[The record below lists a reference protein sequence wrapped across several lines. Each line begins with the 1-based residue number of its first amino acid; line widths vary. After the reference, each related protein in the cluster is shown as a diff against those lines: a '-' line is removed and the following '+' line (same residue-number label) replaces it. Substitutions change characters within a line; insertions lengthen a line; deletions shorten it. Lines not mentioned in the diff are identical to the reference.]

1 MPTARE
7 QLGAVTKIVADT
19 GELAGAGVAAR
30 NLGAVC
36 TAAVLVPGGMLEVQR
51 RCRSLLTVGPGG

>member
-36 TAAVLVPGGMLEVQR
+36 TVAALVPGGMLEVER
-51 RCRSLLTVGPGG
+51 RCRPF